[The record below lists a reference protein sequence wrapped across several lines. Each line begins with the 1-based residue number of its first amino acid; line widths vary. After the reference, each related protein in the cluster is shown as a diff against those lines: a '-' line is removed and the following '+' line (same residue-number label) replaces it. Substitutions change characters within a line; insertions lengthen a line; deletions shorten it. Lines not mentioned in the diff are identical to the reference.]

1 MNQQSYAEL
10 QDLADYL
17 GVAVGTLTATDRRY
31 LYRASE
37 LIHSITNGQFSYDS
51 RASQTEPYPSI
62 LRAVCA
68 QVEYWRA
75 NGEGVETDI
84 PTRGFSIGKY
94 SAQYAGGSRPQR
106 LCPRALDA
114 LSDGG
119 ALYTGVEAW

>member
-1 MNQQSYAEL
+1 MTQQSYAEL
-10 QDLADYL
+10 QDLAEYL
-17 GVAVGTLTATDRRY
+17 GVALITLTDTDQRY

-37 LIHSITNGQFSYDS
+37 LVRAATQGRYSYDLRGS
-51 RASQTEPYPSI
+51 ADEPYPSI

-75 NGEGVETDI
+75 NGEGSDTEPAVT
-84 PTRGFSIGKY
+84 SIGIGKF
-94 SAQYAGGSRPQR
+94 SQTFAGGRRQR

-119 ALYTGVEAW
+119 ALFGGTEAW

>member
-1 MNQQSYAEL
+1 MLQQSYAEL

-17 GVAVGTLTATDRRY
+17 GVEVGTLTDTDQRY

-37 LIHSITNGQFSYDS
+37 LVYALTRGQYSYDNRLS
-51 RASQTEPYPSI
+51 ADEPYPSI
-62 LRAVCA
+62 LLAVCA

-84 PTRGFSIGKY
+84 PTTGYTIGRV
-94 SAQYAGGSRPQR
+94 SMQYAGGNRSQR
-106 LCPRALDA
+106 LAPRAMDA
-114 LSDGG
+114 LAAGG